1 MARRE
6 PGGVKRRFFLL
17 PLLLVSA
24 FAHASPASD
33 YLGEVE
39 RYLRAYD
46 GPVPIDLTALT
57 RAADADLAKRC
68 AENAA
73 CPLPSGRDAALTLVA
88 NFRDKHTNLK
98 EPALARRVRAEM
110 RGGSAPRVG
119 VRLIPQ
125 ADGGAVIGYVRP
137 GSSAA
142 GAGLKV
148 GDFVSALNGQS
159 PTAATLAEGED
170 AGAVTLT
177 LTDGDLAG
185 RDLTLRPADLPA
197 RDEPTLRRVTGPGG
211 AVNVVNIPSFLGS
224 GVAGQFF
231 DLLRKS
237 NPADALIVDVR
248 ANGGGSLNECLLA
261 ASAFGEVHHVLSGP
275 GYTARYYAVKG
286 RLLANTRPIASLPQ
300 VAAPPANR
308 VTVLVG
314 PHTASCGEVFAGAL
328 QQLGARVVGQPTAG
342 VRNSAV
348 GLYDLSDGSLLS
360 VTTARAAAGKGP
372 LLDASVVPNVAV
384 EPSEADLR
392 AGRDPALEAA
402 LNLLAAAQ
410 K

>member
-1 MARRE
+1 MPRRE
-6 PGGVKRRFFLL
+6 AEGVKAARFLL
-17 PLLLVSA
+17 PALLLSTL
-24 FAHASPASD
+24 AHASPASD

-46 GPVPIDLTALT
+46 GPAPVDVTALS

-73 CPLPSGRDAALTLVA
+73 CPLPLGRAAALALVA
-88 NFRDKHTNLK
+88 GFHDKHTNLK

-110 RGGSAPRVG
+110 RGASAPRVG
-119 VRLIPQ
+119 LRLIPQ
-125 ADGGAVIGYVRP
+125 PNGGAVVGYVRP
-137 GSSAA
+137 DSPAA
-142 GAGLKV
+142 RAGLKV
-148 GDFVSALNGQS
+148 GDFVSTLNGEA
-159 PTAATLAEGED
+159 PTTATLAQGED

-177 LTDGDLAG
+177 LTRG
-185 RDLTLRPADLPA
+185 DLTLRPTDLPA
-197 RDEPTLRRVTGPGG
+197 RDEPTLRRVTGPDGE
-211 AVNVVNIPSFLGS
+211 VNVVNLPSFLGS

-237 NPADALIVDVR
+237 NPSDALIVDVR

-275 GYTARYYAVKG
+275 GYTARYYAKAG
-286 RLLANTRPIASLPQ
+286 RLLANTRPIAALPP
-300 VAAPPANR
+300 VSAPPSGR

-314 PHTASCGEVFAGAL
+314 PRTASCGEVFAGAL
-328 QQLGARVVGQPTAG
+328 QQLGARVVGAPTAG

-372 LLDASVVPNVAV
+372 LLDASVVPNLAV

-392 AGRDPALEAA
+392 ANRDPALDAA
-402 LNLLAAAQ
+402 LGLPAAAQ
-410 K
+410 R